1 MGTLFGGKIVE
12 LALAAE
18 KLRDADADGAA
29 KRRNHIHI
37 RTRPANLPVADVV
50 FAGAENPGEIGLGK
64 PLLDPV
70 GANDLSIGRAVEFR
84 RLLRLRLR
92 QAYDLL
98 LIGSC
103 HVNAS
108 IHPYAGIIA
117 SKFEAVNTL
126 FRGRTLFYSLFE

>member
-1 MGTLFGGKIVE
+1 M
-12 LALAAE
+12 AAE
-18 KLRDADADGAA
+18 KLRDADAEGTAY
-29 KRRNHIHI
+29 RRNHIHV

-64 PLLDPV
+64 PHLDPV

-117 SKFEAVNTL
+117 SKFDAVNTL
-126 FRGRTLFYSLFE
+126 RAGRTRFYNLFE